1 MENLCNV
8 TTEIATARLAAHVRE
23 LSDTI
28 GERNVFRPQAL
39 HAAAAY
45 ITQEWQQ
52 QGYTVTPQTYDV
64 SGVACSNLE
73 VTRRGSTRPDEIIL
87 IGAHYDTVAGSPGAD
102 DNASG
107 IAALLEISRCF
118 ATLTPER
125 TVRFVAFVNEE
136 SPFFFWKSMGSLVYA
151 RAARKRGDD
160 IQLMISLEM
169 LGYYSAAEGSQS
181 YPPLLKYFYPSKGDF
196 IALVSD
202 LRSRSLLRRF
212 TSLFRAHS
220 DFPAQQLA
228 TFFLVPG
235 VALSDHFSFWRQGYR
250 ALMITD
256 TAFNRNPFYH
266 TAADTADKI
275 DYAAFTRVTQGICH
289 ALAEFSAARPA

>member
-1 MENLCNV
+1 M
-8 TTEIATARLAAHVRE
+8 TTEITAARLAAHVRE
-23 LSDTI
+23 LADVI

-45 ITQEWQQ
+45 ITQEWQR
-52 QGYTVTPQTYDV
+52 QGYSVNPQTYSV

-73 VTRRGSTRPDEIIL
+73 VTRCGSVKPDEIIL

-107 IAALLEISRCF
+107 VAALLEISRLF
-118 ATLTPER
+118 AALTPER

-136 SPFFFWKSMGSLVYA
+136 SPFFFWNTMGSLVYA
-151 RAARKRGDD
+151 RAARRRGDD
-160 IQLMISLEM
+160 IQLMIALEM
-169 LGYYSAAEGSQS
+169 LGYYSEAEGSQG
-181 YPPLLKYFYPSKGDF
+181 YPPLLRYFYPGKGNF

-202 LRSRSLLRRF
+202 FRSRPLLRRF
-212 TSLFRAHS
+212 TSLFCAHS

-228 TFFLVPG
+228 TSFLVPG

-256 TAFNRNPFYH
+256 TAFHRNPFYH
-266 TAADTADKI
+266 TAGDTADKL
-275 DYAAFTRVTQGICH
+275 DYAAFTRVTEGIYR
-289 ALAEFSAARPA
+289 ALAEFSAAHPA

>member
-1 MENLCNV
+1 M
-8 TTEIATARLAAHVRE
+8 TTEITAARLTAHVRE
-23 LSDTI
+23 LSDVI

-52 QGYTVTPQTYDV
+52 QGYTVNPQTYSV

-73 VTRRGSTRPDEIIL
+73 VTRHGSVKPDEIIL

-107 IAALLEISRCF
+107 VAALLEISRLF
-118 ATLTPER
+118 AALTPER

-136 SPFFFWKSMGSLVYA
+136 SPFFFWNTMGSLVYA
-151 RAARKRGDD
+151 RAARRRGDD
-160 IQLMISLEM
+160 IQLMIALEM
-169 LGYYSAAEGSQS
+169 LGYYSTTEGSQS
-181 YPPLLKYFYPSKGDF
+181 YPPLLKYFYPGKGDF
-196 IALVSD
+196 IAFVSD
-202 LRSRSLLRRF
+202 LRSRSLLRLF

-228 TFFLVPG
+228 TSFLVPG

-256 TAFNRNPFYH
+256 TAFHRNPFYH
-266 TAADTADKI
+266 TAGDTADKI
-275 DYAAFTRVTQGICH
+275 NYAAFTRVTQGIYQ

>member
-1 MENLCNV
+1 M
-8 TTEIATARLAAHVRE
+8 TTEITAARLTAHVRE
-23 LSDTI
+23 LAEVI
-28 GERNVFRPQAL
+28 GERNVFHPQAL
-39 HAAAAY
+39 HAAATY

-52 QGYTVTPQTYDV
+52 QGYTVNPQTYDV

-73 VTRRGSTRPDEIIL
+73 VTRSGSSKPDEIIL

-107 IAALLEISRCF
+107 IAALLEISRTF
-118 ATLTPER
+118 VALAPER

-136 SPFFFWKSMGSLVYA
+136 SPFFFWETMGSLVYA
-151 RAARKRGDD
+151 RAARKRGDN

-169 LGYYSAAEGSQS
+169 LGCYSAAEGSQG
-181 YPPLLKYFYPSKGDF
+181 YPPLLRFFYPDKGDF

-202 LRSRSLLRRF
+202 LRSRPLLRRF

-220 DFPAQQLA
+220 DFPVQQLA

-256 TAFNRNPFYH
+256 TAFYRNRHYH
-266 TAADTADKI
+266 TAGDTPDKI
-275 DYAAFTRVTQGICH
+275 DYVALTRVTEGIH
-289 ALAEFSAARPA
+289 RALAEFSAARPA